1 MSKNRFS
8 LRTGD
13 RNVAQDFTQSQLSV
27 SFCVG
32 RVESRGI
39 FILYFIRAANDPLV
53 LTITEKAPSRHF
65 HINDTIRHYAKWA
78 LNHSK

>member
-53 LTITEKAPSRHF
+53 LTITEKAYLGLLLVER
-65 HINDTIRHYAKWA
+65 DG
-78 LNHSK
+78 

>member
-53 LTITEKAPSRHF
+53 LTITEKALLLLVESVGWLVST
-65 HINDTIRHYAKWA
+65 D
-78 LNHSK
+78 S

>member
-53 LTITEKAPSRHF
+53 LTITEKAP
-65 HINDTIRHYAKWA
+65 TWA
-78 LNHSK
+78 LSWLKVLVGWLA